1 MDAKK
6 TGRTVKFSHSA
17 AERAILALLEK
28 RGAGKTICPSEAARA
43 ISGSQADW
51 RDHMAVVHSAVDQLL
66 AKGQI
71 RLSWKG
77 EKLDQRRGAYRIA
90 RR

>member
-1 MDAKK
+1 MDTKEK
-6 TGRTVKFSHSA
+6 GRLMKISHGA
-17 AERAILALLEK
+17 AERAILTLIEK

-51 RDHMAVVHSAVDQLL
+51 RAYMDEVHDAVDQLL
-66 AKGQI
+66 AKGLI
-71 RLSWKG
+71 RVSWKG
-77 EKLDQRRGAYRIA
+77 EELDQRRGAYRIA